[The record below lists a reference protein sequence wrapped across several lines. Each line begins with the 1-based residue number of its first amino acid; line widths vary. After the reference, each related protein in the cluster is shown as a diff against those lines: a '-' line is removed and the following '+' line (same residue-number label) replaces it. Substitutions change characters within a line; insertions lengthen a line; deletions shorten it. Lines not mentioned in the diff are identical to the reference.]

1 MKLYR
6 VIKDRWSI

>member
-6 VIKDRWSI
+6 VHEVQLD